1 MNCEGITDIHKPFTS
16 VLWFEVGR
24 LLTGCLRLL
33 VSFGVCCS
41 FDDFRLVGVLGLLL
55 SCFST
60 VPDLVELWDVGVL
73 LVLPSPDDDAELME
87 L

>member
-1 MNCEGITDIHKPFTS
+1 M
-16 VLWFEVGR
+16 
-24 LLTGCLRLL
+24 
-33 VSFGVCCS
+33 
-41 FDDFRLVGVLGLLL
+41 FDDFRLVGLGLLL

-73 LVLPSPDDDAELME
+73 LVLSSPDDDAELME